1 MVVQSN
7 IHMYS
12 MLHMSCLMGA
22 LNFSSTDA
30 HWFRHSAALVVI
42 ALDDAPSLIV
52 GYYSSIYKG
61 VSVCNQRVTIAVHS

>member
-30 HWFRHSAALVVI
+30 HWFRHFVVI

-61 VSVCNQRVTIAVHS
+61 VSVHNQRVPIAVHS